1 MKNRIRADES
11 GAGCGGQNTVGR
23 YVVKRHGKDRE
34 KSAKPIIPYFF
45 LILTGLFP
53 VFDTLIYG
61 FSVRN
66 LTPRFKKNAL
76 FCKKLRKIFW
86 F

>member
-1 MKNRIRADES
+1 MKNRTRADES
-11 GAGCGGQNTVGR
+11 GAGCGGQNTVEGDTGKKTRQR
-23 YVVKRHGKDRE
+23 YGI
-34 KSAKPIIPYFF
+34 SAKYANSLF
-45 LILTGLFP
+45 LFDSYGLFP

-76 FCKKLRKIFW
+76 FCKKLRKFFW